1 MIAAAAGT
9 GLFGISSSVVGTGV
23 FGRADSTTGNTNGV
37 VGFAASPT
45 GFAVLASGRF
55 KATGRTF
62 LGAPNTAPTDG
73 DLNNGSISFYLD
85 QAANQLKV
93 RVRYSGGAL
102 RTGTVNLV

>member
-73 DLNNGSISFYLD
+73 DLGNGSISFYLD
-85 QAANQLKV
+85 QTSNQLKV